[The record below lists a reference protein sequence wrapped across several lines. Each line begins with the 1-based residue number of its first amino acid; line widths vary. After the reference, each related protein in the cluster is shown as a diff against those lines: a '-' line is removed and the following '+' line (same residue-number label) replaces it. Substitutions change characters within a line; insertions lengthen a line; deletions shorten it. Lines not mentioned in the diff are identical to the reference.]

1 MMKFPTVAGL
11 ATLYTVATTLA
22 IAPMSFAAPQSWL
35 DQPLRNWNPSLP
47 LLDIPPRGNPDPGE
61 LNRCRSTLRS
71 PQSMADRL
79 IQQRGWY
86 LVGTPIR
93 HQNVEIILGNTSF
106 DGMCRPMG
114 YQAFVFARG
123 RYLGTLSPNLMDSR
137 ADGSFL
143 GKVKFQSDGTFTA
156 DFARYHPNDP
166 LCCPS
171 RISTVTYRLEGGLL
185 PLPRLVPVV
194 VSTQATG
201 NHPPDL
207 SLSGS
212 DLSLSGQRW
221 RLRRIANEAVP
232 VDTAFIEFE
241 GANRRANGFT
251 GCNHFNG
258 GYIANGP
265 RLLFAPLATS
275 QRRCGQEQLQS
286 VETQMLQGLNRTN
299 RYRIQGNTLQLF
311 EGNRLLLTFEAGAT
325 ASPLSGRWQLQRLG
339 NPPLPPRNPMDTV
352 FIEFDP
358 SAQQATGFSGCNNFT
373 SGYSV
378 NAQQLRFSA
387 VATTRRA
394 CMGPWAQ
401 RIEMSFLQSLEQ
413 TNRYR
418 IEGNT
423 LTFYDGDRPLAMFQ
437 RTP

>member
-1 MMKFPTVAGL
+1 MIKFPAAAGL
-11 ATLYTVATTLA
+11 ATFSIAATTLA
-22 IAPMSFAAPQSWL
+22 IAPISFAAPPSWL
-35 DQPLRNWNPSLP
+35 DQPPRNWNPSLP
-47 LLDIPPRGNPDPGE
+47 ILEIPPRGNLNPGE

-93 HQNVEIILGNTSF
+93 HQNVEIILGNSGF

-114 YQAFVFARG
+114 YQAFVFYRG
-123 RYLGTLSPNLMDSR
+123 LYLGTLSPNLMDSR

-143 GKVKFQSDGTFTA
+143 GEVKFQNDGTFTA
-156 DFARYHPNDP
+156 EFARYSPNDP

-185 PLPRLVPVV
+185 PLPRLVPVA
-194 VSTQATG
+194 VSTQPMANNT
-201 NHPPDL
+201 PSQP
-207 SLSGS
+207 SE
-212 DLSLSGQRW
+212 LSLSGQRW
-221 RLRRIANEAVP
+221 HLRGIGNQAFP
-232 VDTAFIEFE
+232 VDTAFIEFDS
-241 GANRRANGFT
+241 ANRRAGGFT
-251 GCNHFNG
+251 GCNSFNG
-258 GYIANGP
+258 GYTANGP

-275 QRRCGQEQLQS
+275 QRLCSQELLQS
-286 VETQMLQGLNRTN
+286 VETQMLQGLSRTN

-311 EGNRLLLTFEAGAT
+311 EEDRLLLTFEAGAT
-325 ASPLSGRWQLQRLG
+325 ESPLSGRWQLQRLA
-339 NPPLPPRNPMDTV
+339 NMPPMPPRNPMNTV
-352 FIEFDP
+352 FIEFDGR
-358 SAQQATGFSGCNNFT
+358 AQRATGFSGCNNFNG
-373 SGYSV
+373 GYSV
-378 NAQQLRFSA
+378 NGQQLRFSA
-387 VATTRRA
+387 VATTRRV
-394 CMGPWAQ
+394 CIGQRAQ

>member
-1 MMKFPTVAGL
+1 MIKFPAATGL

-22 IAPMSFAAPQSWL
+22 IAPVSFAASPSWL
-35 DQPLRNWNPSLP
+35 DQPPRNWNPNLP
-47 LLDIPPRGNPDPGE
+47 ILDIPPRGNPDPSE

-86 LVGTPIR
+86 LVGTPTR
-93 HQNVEIILGNTSF
+93 HQNVEIILGSSGF

-114 YQAFVFARG
+114 YQAFVFSGG
-123 RYLGTLSPNLMDSR
+123 RYLGTLSPTPMDSR
-137 ADGSFL
+137 TDGSFL
-143 GKVKFQSDGTFTA
+143 GEVKFQNDGTFTA
-156 DFARYHPNDP
+156 EFARYTPNDP

-185 PLPRLVPVV
+185 PLPRLVPVA
-194 VSTQATG
+194 VSTQPTANNT
-201 NHPPDL
+201 PSQP
-207 SLSGS
+207 SE
-212 DLSLSGQRW
+212 LSLSGQRW
-221 RLRRIANEAVP
+221 RLRGIGNQAVP
-232 VDTAFIEFE
+232 VDTAFIEFDS
-241 GANRRANGFT
+241 ANRRANGFT
-251 GCNHFNG
+251 GCNNFNG
-258 GYIANGP
+258 GYTANGP
-265 RLLFAPLATS
+265 RLLFAPLATT
-275 QRRCGQEQLQS
+275 QRLCGQEPLQS
-286 VETQMLQGLNRTN
+286 VEAQMLQGLSRTN

-325 ASPLSGRWQLQRLG
+325 ESPLSGRWQLQRLA
-339 NPPLPPRNPMDTV
+339 NMPMPPRSPMNTV

-358 SAQQATGFSGCNNFT
+358 NAQRATGFSGCNNFNG
-373 SGYSV
+373 GYSV
-378 NAQQLRFSA
+378 NGQQLRFSA

-394 CMGPWAQ
+394 CIGQRAQ
-401 RIEMSFLQSLEQ
+401 RMEMSFLQTLEQ

>member
-1 MMKFPTVAGL
+1 MIQFPTAVSL
-11 ATLYTVATTLA
+11 ATLYTVTTTLA
-22 IAPMSFAAPQSWL
+22 IAPLSFAAPQSWL
-35 DQPLRNWNPSLP
+35 DQPLRNWNPNLP
-47 LLDIPPRGNPDPGE
+47 ILDIPPRGNPDPSE

-93 HQNVEIILGNTSF
+93 HQNVEIILGNSRF

-114 YQAFVFARG
+114 YQAFVFSGG

-143 GKVKFQSDGTFTA
+143 GEVKFQNDGTFTA
-156 DFARYHPNDP
+156 DFARYTPNDP

-171 RISTVTYRLEGGLL
+171 RISTVTYRLAGGLL
-185 PLPRLVPVV
+185 PLPRLVPVA
-194 VSTQATG
+194 VSTQATA
-201 NHPPDL
+201 NNPP
-207 SLSGS
+207 SQPPE
-212 DLSLSGQRW
+212 LSLSGQRW
-221 RLRRIANEAVP
+221 RLRRIGNQAVP
-232 VDTAFIEFE
+232 VDTAFIEFDS
-241 GANRRANGFT
+241 ANRRANGFT
-251 GCNHFNG
+251 GCNSFNG
-258 GYIANGP
+258 GYTANGP
-265 RLLFAPLATS
+265 RLLFAPLATT
-275 QRRCGQEQLQS
+275 QRLCGQEPLQS
-286 VETQMLQGLNRTN
+286 VETQMLQGLSRTN
-299 RYRIQGNTLQLF
+299 RYRVQGNTLQLF

-325 ASPLSGRWQLQRLG
+325 ESPLSGRWQLQRLA
-339 NPPLPPRNPMDTV
+339 NMPMPPRNPMNTA
-352 FIEFDP
+352 FIEFD
-358 SAQQATGFSGCNNFT
+358 SNAQRATGFSGCNNFNG
-373 SGYSV
+373 GYSV
-378 NAQQLRFSA
+378 NGQQLRFSA

-394 CMGPWAQ
+394 CIGQRAQ
-401 RIEMSFLQSLEQ
+401 RMEMSFLQTLEQ